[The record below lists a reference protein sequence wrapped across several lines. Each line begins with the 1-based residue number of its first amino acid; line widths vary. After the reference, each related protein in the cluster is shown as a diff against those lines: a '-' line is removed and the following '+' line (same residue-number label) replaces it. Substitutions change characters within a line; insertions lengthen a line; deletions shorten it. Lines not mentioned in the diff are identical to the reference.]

1 MLLFLAF
8 QAQHALKSSDDEKKG
23 HIRDSQTTNLV
34 FIKLLKITVYVVK
47 KHQAHTTSYGH
58 LVNFAGN
65 DLEEPALKEYL
76 LLIENRKNAL
86 HFSTTA
92 VNTFLYLNCMKEN
105 TMKIIREHEDF
116 TIMVYE
122 ATDESN
128 RSG

>member
-34 FIKLLKITVYVVK
+34 FIKLLKTTVYVVK

-58 LVNFAGN
+58 LVRFAGN

-116 TIMVYE
+116 TIIVYE